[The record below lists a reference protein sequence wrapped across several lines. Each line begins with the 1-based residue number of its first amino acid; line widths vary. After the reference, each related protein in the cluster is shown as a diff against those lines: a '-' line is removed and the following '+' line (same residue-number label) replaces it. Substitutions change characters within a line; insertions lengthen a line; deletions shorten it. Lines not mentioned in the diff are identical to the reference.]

1 MEKIIE
7 ERLSDKFFRRYTSRA
22 FFIVMAA
29 SVFLWFGK
37 VNGQEWAF
45 VACVF
50 VLMNLGA
57 ASARWLY
64 RHAERA
70 RRRARAPERQGGG
83 ATPALA
89 RLVFAGVPGLRLRPH
104 RHLSTVAR
112 VLASHV
118 RERP

>member
-50 VLMNLGA
+50 VLMNFVERT
-57 ASARWLY
+57 ASA
-64 RHAERA
+64 
-70 RRRARAPERQGGG
+70 GKFDG
-83 ATPALA
+83 LA
-89 RLVFAGVPGLRLRPH
+89 KIIEAVK
-104 RHLSTVAR
+104 S
-112 VLASHV
+112 
-118 RERP
+118 